1 MKQNANRD
9 YPEQCRAK
17 HGWEGRRFLVVWVVL
32 FPYVLDQINPIS
44 SVPTPRGPS
53 VLFLV
58 DTVADKAVRKAIPGT
73 PHIGLHGAQ
82 PCLRGEPFKSRALA
96 TELA

>member
-1 MKQNANRD
+1 M
-9 YPEQCRAK
+9 
-17 HGWEGRRFLVVWVVL
+17 VVWVVL